1 MEIDIFP
8 ISHRKDG
15 MARNF
20 DKVFLGILIISYIIA
35 AFKTAQWIVGNDAEK
50 ECVCFL
56 LTIPIFV
63 GYYALLVL
71 VCHGIKTGLYAY
83 FKSHRK
89 EWNSIAN
96 REEME
101 EHIAQNLGQIQKKV
115 QEKIATITNTKN
127 ASPAVVD
134 ARNTDCDVESQ
145 SPEEVS
151 VTPEALAKLQ
161 LKRDIQKAHDELEVF
176 INQVQIDRKQMNE
189 AKVAREARKRDAHP
203 QIYPLY
209 AHASWFHG

>member
-1 MEIDIFP
+1 
-8 ISHRKDG
+8 
-15 MARNF
+15 
-20 DKVFLGILIISYIIA
+20 
-35 AFKTAQWIVGNDAEK
+35 
-50 ECVCFL
+50 
-56 LTIPIFV
+56 
-63 GYYALLVL
+63 
-71 VCHGIKTGLYAY
+71 
-83 FKSHRK
+83 
-89 EWNSIAN
+89 
-96 REEME
+96 ME

-189 AKVAREARKRDAHP
+189 AKVAREARKLDAHP